1 MQAMKICLMVKIH
14 LASNSLK
21 NWQLKNV
28 PDLVLIKIY
37 LGSPNAK
44 FGITL
49 TQPRS
54 QRTLIIIQHERL
66 AIISTMLYVTQCIMK
81 ITLGFILMMEIKGR
95 NMQCRLSTM
104 LLSTNQSWFMK
115 VNCILRVMTMLLK
128 VTKNVSLE

>member
-28 PDLVLIKIY
+28 PDSVLIKIY
-37 LGSPNAK
+37 LGSLNAK

-66 AIISTMLYVTQCIMK
+66 AIISTLYVTQCIMK

-128 VTKNVSLE
+128 VTKKVAFE